1 MPEPATDDR
10 AAAYLADAR
19 RRWEAFG
26 EADSLPALL
35 GAVEALLKPHQP
47 GRIALTGR
55 VCSRHADYCYFS
67 ITSAEAAEVQ
77 TCQDCAAIV
86 YISCAGCNGASLDN
100 CPTRRAITT
109 ALTGGTDG

>member
-55 VCSRHADYCYFS
+55 KATPPVIETMVVLGRACVSQRLRA
-67 ITSAEAAEVQ
+67 AAELLK
-77 TCQDCAAIV
+77 V
-86 YISCAGCNGASLDN
+86 YRPVA
-100 CPTRRAITT
+100 PV
-109 ALTGGTDG
+109 